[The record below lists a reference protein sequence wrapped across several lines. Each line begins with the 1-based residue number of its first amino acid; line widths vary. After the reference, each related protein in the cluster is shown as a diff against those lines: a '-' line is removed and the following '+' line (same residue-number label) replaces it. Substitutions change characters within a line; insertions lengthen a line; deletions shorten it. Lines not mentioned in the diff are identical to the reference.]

1 MYCLNLTAWKYR
13 KGNSNNQSQ
22 SLALKV
28 LQWLAVFVLVL
39 LMLLIM
45 VGPVQAQS
53 PTKPLRV
60 ATRIVPPFV
69 FEDKGKLMGFSIDL
83 WRSITDEMGV
93 KSELFVNP
101 TVADLL
107 SAVESD
113 KADLG
118 IAAISMTAERDKD
131 FDFSYSIFESGLQIL
146 VRERLSGSSSVFS
159 LLAVIFSPALVQLLC
174 IILVIILVP
183 AHIIWFSERRHDAGI
198 ISAKSYFPGIF
209 KACWWAAATLATQ
222 ADEMPK
228 GVLGRIVALVWMF
241 TSVVFVAYFTATVTT
256 SLTVQQLQGNITGP
270 DDLPGKRVATTA
282 GSTSAAYLRQ
292 QHIQVLEFTRI
303 DEAYSALLKGQADAV
318 VFDAPVLLY
327 YVSSEGKGKV
337 QVVGSLFRKES
348 YGIVLPVNSPYRKPI
363 NNALLTLQENGTYQ
377 ELYEKW
383 FSSK

>member
-1 MYCLNLTAWKYR
+1 MGDRTPPQRVQIVCTGVPIASADMQKLLVRDLFKKMYCLNLTAWKYR

-28 LQWLAVFVLVL
+28 LQWLAVGVVVL

-69 FEDKGKLMGFSIDL
+69 FEDKGKLVGFSIDL

-107 SAVESD
+107 SAVKSD

-131 FDFSYSIFESGLQIL
+131 FDFSYSIFESRLQIL
-146 VRERLSGSSSVFS
+146 VR
-159 LLAVIFSPALVQLLC
+159 
-174 IILVIILVP
+174 
-183 AHIIWFSERRHDAGI
+183 
-198 ISAKSYFPGIF
+198 
-209 KACWWAAATLATQ
+209 
-222 ADEMPK
+222 
-228 GVLGRIVALVWMF
+228 
-241 TSVVFVAYFTATVTT
+241 
-256 SLTVQQLQGNITGP
+256 
-270 DDLPGKRVATTA
+270 
-282 GSTSAAYLRQ
+282 
-292 QHIQVLEFTRI
+292 
-303 DEAYSALLKGQADAV
+303 
-318 VFDAPVLLY
+318 
-327 YVSSEGKGKV
+327 
-337 QVVGSLFRKES
+337 
-348 YGIVLPVNSPYRKPI
+348 
-363 NNALLTLQENGTYQ
+363 ENGTYQ

-383 FSSK
+383 FTSK